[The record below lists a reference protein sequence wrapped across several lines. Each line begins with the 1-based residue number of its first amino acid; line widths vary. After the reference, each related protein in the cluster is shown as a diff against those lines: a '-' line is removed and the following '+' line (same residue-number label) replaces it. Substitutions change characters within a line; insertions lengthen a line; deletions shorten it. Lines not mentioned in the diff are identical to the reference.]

1 MWGIVPAAGRGT
13 RLQPLAFSKEL
24 LPLGSRV
31 DNGIERPCAVSEYL
45 LERMILGGADK
56 ICIVI
61 SPDKS
66 DILGYFGDC
75 YGSAHIVYAVQ
86 PRPCGLCDAV
96 FRAHPLMTDS
106 EPVIVGLPDTIWF
119 PDTALAAL
127 PDDVLSFLL
136 FPVERPEF
144 FDAVVLDGAG
154 RVLEVEVKRPDPSSH
169 WIWGAFKIPGRVFP
183 ALRRLWIARGR
194 ADEYFGTLINAYLAD
209 GGTALGVRA
218 GAAYVDVGT
227 LNGYRAAMALLAEQS
242 NMGASAKVVQAMGWP
257 AGRRPKTL
265 ARRAGVSPALPPPYP
280 PPLAGEGRVGAG
292 ETPTVPLARAWR
304 RE

>member
-96 FRAHPLMTDS
+96 FRAHPLMADS

-119 PDTALAAL
+119 PETALAVL

-144 FDAVVLDGAG
+144 FDAVVLDSAG
-154 RVLEVEVKRPDPSSH
+154 RVAEIEVKRPDASSH

-194 ADEYFGTLINAYLAD
+194 ADEYFGTLINAYLAE

-227 LNGYRAAMALLAEQS
+227 LNGYRAATALLAEQS
-242 NMGASAKVVQAMGWP
+242 HMGASAEVIQAMGWP
-257 AGRRPKTL
+257 SGRRAKTL
-265 ARRAGVSPALPPPYP
+265 ARIAGVSPALAGSSSDTGVSPAV
-280 PPLAGEGRVGAG
+280 LAG
-292 ETPTVPLARAWR
+292 R